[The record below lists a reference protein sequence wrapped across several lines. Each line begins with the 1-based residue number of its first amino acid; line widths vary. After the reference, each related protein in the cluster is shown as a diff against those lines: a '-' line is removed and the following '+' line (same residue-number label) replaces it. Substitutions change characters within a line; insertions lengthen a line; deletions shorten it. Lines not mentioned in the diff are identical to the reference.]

1 MTQPRINPLI
11 IIAIGVLGTSFAAIF
26 VEWSLSPRVLLA
38 FYRLLFTVLIIIPIF
53 LRMRGWRQLRTLS
66 TKNILI
72 IIGAGVALAFHFVL
86 WFFSIDYTTIASAV
100 IIVDISA
107 IFTAVFAFLILKESL
122 NRWRIIGISIALIGV
137 VVISLTDW
145 TQASE
150 LAVLGDMLA
159 LMAAVFAGIYFVAGR
174 KSRQGLDVI
183 PYVFLLYISCTIT
196 LLLACLFTGTPLLP
210 PIPHDYPLQPQQFF
224 LQEYLLF
231 VGIAVV
237 STIFGHTL
245 YNWALKY
252 VDAAVVGIA
261 LLAEPIGS
269 ILLAFAFFMAI
280 PHPIVI
286 VGGALVLVGI
296 YLSFR
301 KNKNTIEKEQKKKHL

>member
-1 MTQPRINPLI
+1 MTQPRVNPHI

-26 VEWSLSPRVLLA
+26 VRWSSSTPLLLA
-38 FYRLLFTVLIIIPIF
+38 FYRLFFTLCIITPIF
-53 LRMRGWRQLRTLS
+53 LYLRGWRHLRTLPV
-66 TKNILI
+66 KNVLI

-86 WFFSIDYTTIASAV
+86 WFFSLDFTSIASAV
-100 IIVDISA
+100 VIVDISA
-107 IFTAVFAFLILKESL
+107 IFTAVFAYLILKESL
-122 NRWRIIGISIALIGV
+122 NRWRLVGISIAFIGV

-145 TQASE
+145 TQVSE
-150 LAVLGDMLA
+150 FALLGDILA
-159 LMAAVFAGIYFVAGR
+159 LMSAIFAAIYFVAGR

-196 LLLACLFTGTPLLP
+196 LLLACTFTGTPLLP
-210 PIPHDYPLQPQQFF
+210 SDP
-224 LQEYLLF
+224 QEYLVFL
-231 VGIAVV
+231 GIAVV

-245 YNWALKY
+245 YNWSLKY
-252 VDAAVVGIA
+252 VDATVVGIA

-269 ILLAFAFFMAI
+269 ILLGVAFFMEI

-301 KNKNTIEKEQKKKHL
+301 KSSNRTEKNWGKN